1 MLPSKIYT
9 LDLRYDDSL
18 KNLIDNLNILMQD
31 IKETIYD
38 KSALLLGFVEKSL
51 ENSYIDQ
58 QDSIGVGTVSH
69 LESTS
74 ITIEMIFSE
83 TDTMLIGGT
92 NVKNECKLI
101 EYLYDNIMSFI
112 KIKFREYITP
122 DIDITKWYDE
132 HIIGNISKLETHVEF
147 RRLEHLS
154 CIHFMLL
161 SYDLDEHKF
170 IVEIDDDIL
179 DKISEEEKQ
188 LLNKIKESLEGEE

>member
-1 MLPSKIYT
+1 
-9 LDLRYDDSL
+9 
-18 KNLIDNLNILMQD
+18 MQD

-83 TDTMLIGGT
+83 TDIMVIGGT

-101 EYLYDNIMSFI
+101 EYLYDNIISFM
-112 KIKFREYITP
+112 KIKFKKYITS
-122 DIDITKWYDE
+122 DIDIVKWYDE
-132 HIIGNISKLETHVEF
+132 HIIGNVSKLETHLEF
-147 RRLEHLS
+147 RKKDLS
-154 CIHFMLL
+154 RVHFMLL

-170 IVEIDDDIL
+170 IIKIDYDEIL
-179 DKISEEEKQ
+179 NKISE
-188 LLNKIKESLEGEE
+188 